1 MKFILHHYQASPF
14 SEKVRAVFGFKQLD
28 YHSVIIPP
36 IMPKP
41 DLTALTGGYRRTPVM
56 QIGADIYCDT
66 RLICRVIDQHQ
77 CAPAL
82 YPEAISAAAETL
94 AQWADDHFF
103 RIAVAVAFSPR
114 GIEAFRAQI
123 SDEQMAAFMADRQK
137 MATSG
142 KYPSRRLEP
151 DVAES
156 YFTVYMKAFD
166 GQFAKQDFI
175 FGEPTIADFALY
187 HCVWFV
193 ASNPGLASVME
204 PYAHIRKWMDR
215 IKGFGQGSP
224 REITAA
230 QAVEI
235 AQQAAPQT
243 QASASV
249 GDRIS
254 VIDTTL
260 GIDPV
265 EGRLVKLADDEII
278 IHRTSDRA
286 GDIHVHYPRIGYQII
301 NLEGDSS

>member
-1 MKFILHHYQASPF
+1 MTFILHHYQASPF
-14 SEKVRAVFGFKQLD
+14 SEKIRAIMGFKGLD
-28 YHSVIIPP
+28 YQSVLIPP

-41 DLTALTGGYRRTPVM
+41 DLTTLTGGYRRTPVM
-56 QIGADIYCDT
+56 QVGADIYCDT
-66 RLICRVIDQHQ
+66 RLICRVIDRHQ
-77 CAPAL
+77 SAPAL

-103 RIAVAVAFSPR
+103 QLAVAVMFSPR
-114 GIEAFRAQI
+114 GIKAFRAQM
-123 SDEQMAAFMADRQK
+123 SDEQMAAFMVDREK

-142 KYPSRRLEP
+142 KYPLRRLEP
-151 DVAES
+151 AIATN

-166 GQFAKQDFI
+166 DQFAKQDFI
-175 FGEPTIADFALY
+175 FGAPTIADFALY

-193 ASNPGLASVME
+193 ANNSGLASVME

-243 QASASV
+243 QIPASG

-265 EGRLVKLADDEII
+265 EGRVVKLADDEII

-286 GDIHVHYPRIGYQII
+286 GDVHVHYPRIGYQII
-301 NLEGDSS
+301 NLEGDSA